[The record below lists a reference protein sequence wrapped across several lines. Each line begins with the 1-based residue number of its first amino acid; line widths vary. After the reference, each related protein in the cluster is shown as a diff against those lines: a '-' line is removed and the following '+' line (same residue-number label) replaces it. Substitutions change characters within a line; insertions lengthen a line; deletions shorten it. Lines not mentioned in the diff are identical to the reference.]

1 LKMRASFFRETIY
14 FHSSVIIYIYN
25 KIIILMIHNINPIFI
40 SLGDFHIYWYG
51 VMYLIA
57 FLLAWHLGK
66 FYIKKNIIK
75 INSDEFS
82 DLLFYGFIGVL
93 VGGRLGYS
101 IFYNL
106 VYTIENPITIF
117 YIWNGGMS
125 FHGGFVGVLISIIY
139 FCKRNKIAFFEV
151 SDFIVR
157 LVPIGLFTG
166 RIGNYINGELWGK
179 PTDSFLGVIFTK
191 IDNIPRH
198 PTQIY
203 EALLEG
209 VLLFIILN
217 IILSKETK
225 ISFITS
231 YFLIFYSLFR
241 FFVEFYRVPDV
252 HIGYLIFSWVTMGQ
266 ILCIPMFFLGL
277 YILKIRKGN

>member
-1 LKMRASFFRETIY
+1 MRAGFVGETIY
-14 FHSSVIIYIYN
+14 YHSSVIIYIYN
-25 KIIILMIHNINPIFI
+25 KKLILMIHNIDPIFI
-40 SLGDFHIYWYG
+40 SIGGFHIYWYG

-57 FLLAWHLGK
+57 FFLSWYFGNY
-66 FYIKKNIIK
+66 YIKNNIIK

-82 DLLFYGFIGVL
+82 DLLFYSFIGVL

-106 VYTIENPITIF
+106 AYTLENPIAVF

-125 FHGGFVGVLISIIY
+125 FHGGFVGVLLGIIY
-139 FCKRNKIAFFEV
+139 FCKRKKIAFFEV

-179 PTDSFLGVIFTK
+179 PTDSFYGVIFTK
-191 IDNIPRH
+191 LDNVPRH

-209 VLLFIILN
+209 LLLFIILN

-225 ISFITS
+225 ISFITA
-231 YFLIFYSLFR
+231 YFLIFYSIFR
-241 FFVEFYRVPDV
+241 FFVEFYRVPDS

-266 ILCIPMFFLGL
+266 ILCVPMFFLGL
-277 YILKIRKGN
+277 YILKIRKGK

>member
-1 LKMRASFFRETIY
+1 
-14 FHSSVIIYIYN
+14 
-25 KIIILMIHNINPIFI
+25 MIHNINPIFI

-117 YIWNGGMS
+117 YIWNGGRS

-209 VLLFIILN
+209 VLLFIIL
-217 IILSKETK
+217 ILYYQKKQEYLS
-225 ISFITS
+225 
-231 YFLIFYSLFR
+231 LQHIF
-241 FFVEFYRVPDV
+241 
-252 HIGYLIFSWVTMGQ
+252 
-266 ILCIPMFFLGL
+266 
-277 YILKIRKGN
+277 